1 MDPTGLI
8 VATGRTQSAHFP
20 MTPAGVPTIF
30 NSATY
35 LKEGSSGDEPYL
47 VKINPSLSGTAS
59 LVYSTFLGG
68 GIGNRG
74 VGQFLHQRGRGRA
87 GSGLCS
93 RGE

>member
-1 MDPTGLI
+1 
-8 VATGRTQSAHFP
+8 

-68 GIGNRG
+68 GSATKAWGSFCTSVG
-74 VGQFLHQRGRGRA
+74 VDDA